1 MQSINSVVKRSMLAI
16 IPDEC
21 KGLEYRKVAKGEEY
35 RITGVVYS
43 VYPVKSKETGEYLI
57 RKDGNP
63 VLNCTAYII
72 FHDGTYTTSKGDTV
86 IGQLVSE
93 TGNFEDVAGHQ
104 YFACDCPV
112 RIIETTAEYGKAGS
126 KKSFPIWA
134 FEPM

>member
-1 MQSINSVVKRSMLAI
+1 MQSIDTVVKRSMLAI
-16 IPDEC
+16 IPEDC
-21 KGLEYRKVAKGEEY
+21 KGMTYRKVTKGEEY

-57 RKDGNP
+57 RKSGEP
-63 VLNCTAYII
+63 VLNTTAYIL
-72 FHDGTYTTSKGDTV
+72 FQDGSYTTSKGDTV
-86 IGQLVSE
+86 IGQLISE
-93 TGNFEDVAGHQ
+93 TGDYPDSAGQH
-104 YFACDCPV
+104 YYPCDCPV